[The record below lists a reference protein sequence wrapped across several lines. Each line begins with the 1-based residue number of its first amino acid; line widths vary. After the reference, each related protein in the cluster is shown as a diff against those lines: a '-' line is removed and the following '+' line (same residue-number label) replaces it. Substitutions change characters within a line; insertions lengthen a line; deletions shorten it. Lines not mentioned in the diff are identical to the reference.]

1 MWSPI
6 RSGDGNL
13 EGKGKWN
20 HLILNHLLLKVIQ
33 SPALF
38 SANWINQLFTNRS
51 ELIARQK
58 IYAHAARW
66 PRSAGPVLVSL
77 PIGVKADYYRRCVR
91 LLRGRH
97 LSCSIRASTKP
108 LTNDEA
114 NSALCSKLRSMRRP
128 IVKVLAGLFRLVSIG
143 HSRDATISRLS
154 SPGTPLKELLI
165 KWTTASMDW

>member
-1 MWSPI
+1 VTVSISVAELSKAARQLFMWSPI

-66 PRSAGPVLVSL
+66 PVRQDPFSSHCRSASRQIITADVSDCYAEDTFPAASVL
-77 PIGVKADYYRRCVR
+77 
-91 LLRGRH
+91 
-97 LSCSIRASTKP
+97 P
-108 LTNDEA
+108 LN
-114 NSALCSKLRSMRRP
+114 P
-128 IVKVLAGLFRLVSIG
+128 
-143 HSRDATISRLS
+143 
-154 SPGTPLKELLI
+154 
-165 KWTTASMDW
+165 